1 MLRINLTFFKASEWL
16 PLGNFTE
23 EGRMSVT
30 SLKEWQVSCHMVWCT
45 CINDYIRKSFFFIG
59 QFLWKMLEREFW
71 SRWIIWAT
79 WSLLIGRA
87 EDIEFLDINHVEFDR
102 PRLLE
107 FEHRSPHP
115 HRAELRILLI
125 LYFAFFHSTIQ
136 DTRVARNT
144 RDIMTLPRAVGTRP
158 VWVTSPYMSYL

>member
-1 MLRINLTFFKASEWL
+1 MHLYQWL
-16 PLGNFTE
+16 HQ
-23 EGRMSVT
+23 
-30 SLKEWQVSCHMVWCT
+30 K
-45 CINDYIRKSFFFIG
+45 KFFFSG

-87 EDIEFLDINHVEFDR
+87 EDIEFLDINHVEFAR

-115 HRAELRILLI
+115 HWADLRIVLI
-125 LYFAFFHSTIQ
+125 LYFAFFFSFHHSRYPCSKKHSWHHDIAKSSGYTTCLGHVPVHELLVEYRSLVYQ
-136 DTRVARNT
+136 WVLRN
-144 RDIMTLPRAVGTRP
+144 RWLLV
-158 VWVTSPYMSYL
+158 

>member
-1 MLRINLTFFKASEWL
+1 M
-16 PLGNFTE
+16 
-23 EGRMSVT
+23 T
-30 SLKEWQVSCHMVWCT
+30 SLLSYGVMHLYQWLHQK
-45 CINDYIRKSFFFIG
+45 KFFFSG

-87 EDIEFLDINHVEFDR
+87 EDIEFLDINHVEFAR

-115 HRAELRILLI
+115 HWADLRIVLI
-125 LYFAFFHSTIQ
+125 LYFAFFFHSTIQ